1 MSLTIES
8 TVTLAN
14 GVQMPLFGL
23 GTYKTVDPGDIRRS
37 VLAALAAGYRSIDTA
52 SMYGNEEGIAAA
64 LRESGVPREQ
74 VFLTTKLWN
83 DNQGYDTTL
92 AALHHSL
99 ERLGTD
105 HVDLYLVHWPIL
117 QYMEATWVAMEEI
130 LERGEARAIG
140 VCNHLRHHLEQLLDH
155 AAIAPMV
162 NQIEYHPWLQQ
173 PDLLQVCGRLGIAI
187 EAWGPLMRGH
197 LAEEPA
203 LSEVGAR
210 HGKSAAQVA
219 LRWALQNGV
228 SVIPKAVHEERVRE
242 NAVIFDFELSISEMA
257 QIDILDRGA
266 RLGRHP
272 DETWG

>member
-1 MSLTIES
+1 
-8 TVTLAN
+8 
-14 GVQMPLFGL
+14 MPLLGL
-23 GTYKTVDPGDIRRS
+23 GTYKTTDPDDIRRS
-37 VLAALAAGYRSIDTA
+37 VLAALAVGYRSIDTA
-52 SMYGNEEGIAAA
+52 SMYGNEDGIAAA
-64 LRESGVPREQ
+64 LGESGLPREQ

-83 DNQGYDTTL
+83 DDQGYDTVL

-105 HVDLYLVHWPIL
+105 YVDLYLVHWPVL
-117 QYMEATWVAMEEI
+117 QYMEATWMAMEEI

-155 AAIAPMV
+155 AAIVPMV

-173 PDLLQVCGRLGIAI
+173 PDLLQYCGRLGIAV
-187 EAWGPLMRGH
+187 EAWGPVMRGR
-197 LAEEPA
+197 LAEEPVLA
-203 LSEVGAR
+203 QIGAR
-210 HGKSAAQVA
+210 YGKTAAQVA

-228 SVIPKAVHEERVRE
+228 AVIPKSVHEERVRE
-242 NAVIFDFELSISEMA
+242 NAAVFDFELSISEMT
-257 QIDILDRGA
+257 QVDTLDRGT